1 MTLKGASPMHPMT
14 EQRRSAERP
23 NGTIDLSI
31 HGMHCAACV
40 STVEHALAGVPG
52 VEAAEVNLAT
62 EEARVRLAPSG
73 SGDDGGNEAAA
84 PDVAALIRAV
94 EKAGYRAA
102 PRAATHRID
111 RERERIAEERS
122 TRRRLWL
129 AIACG
134 LPLMGLHLITH
145 DESVQRWLGLLLAT
159 PVQWIA
165 AWPFH
170 VRAARGLRH
179 GMLDMNTLI
188 TLGTFSAYGYS
199 AAVTLAPGAV
209 AGLGIGT
216 HVYFDT
222 AVMILAFIL
231 LGRLLE
237 SRARRRTSDAIKTLL
252 TRRPATA
259 RRLASSSLDAA
270 RAEIAVESIAKG
282 DWIEILP
289 GGHIPVDGILES
301 GRTEID
307 ESMLTGEPLPV
318 LRGPGDPVAAGTIN
332 RRAPV
337 VIRATRVGDDTTLA
351 RIVRMVE
358 DAQGSKAPVQ
368 ALADKVAG
376 RFVPAV
382 ILVAIGAAA
391 LWLWLGPEPPL
402 RYALVVFVSVLIIA
416 CPCAMGLATPTAI
429 MAGTGAGA
437 RRGILIRGG
446 EALERAGLITTIV
459 FDKTGTLTRGE
470 PAVTAVRPADGIP
483 AERLLALAAAV
494 EAGSEHPLARAILRR
509 ASADGVAHARGAD
522 IEVTPG
528 RGARGMVG
536 GVSVRVGVEGYAV
549 AGGAAPDRLR
559 AAGEASSEDGRTVV
573 WVGAGLETLGFLEV
587 EDALRDDAT
596 AAAAALRARGLKLV
610 LATGDRE
617 APARRLAASLGIETV
632 HAALTPEGK
641 LALVRE
647 LKSRGER
654 VAMVGDG
661 LNDAAALAAA
671 DLGIAVGSGTDVA
684 VEAADVT
691 LVRGSL
697 TAIAD
702 ALDLS
707 RRTIR
712 VIRENLFWAFG
723 YNVLAIPIAAGALY
737 PWLGVLLHPT
747 LASAAMALS
756 SVSVVSNSLRL
767 GRWRGTAA
775 SGNLTGSGTT
785 A

>member
-1 MTLKGASPMHPMT
+1 MVETLKRAAAMRPTRAKGG
-14 EQRRSAERP
+14 SAGTST
-23 NGTIDLSI
+23 GTIDLSI
-31 HGMHCAACV
+31 HGMTCAGCV
-40 STVEHALAGVPG
+40 ATVERALSGVPG

-62 EEARVRLAPSG
+62 EEARVRLSPAG
-73 SGDDGGNEAAA
+73 SGPDASGR

-94 EKAGYRAA
+94 EGAGYRAA
-102 PRAATHRID
+102 PRVATHRID

-129 AIACG
+129 AVALG
-134 LPLMGLHLITH
+134 LPLMGLHLFTH
-145 DESVQRWLGLLLAT
+145 DVSLQRWLGLLLAT

-170 VRAARGLRH
+170 VRALRGLRH
-179 GMLDMNTLI
+179 GTLDMNTLI
-188 TLGTFSAYGYS
+188 SLGTFSAYSYS
-199 AAVTLAPGAV
+199 AALTIAPSFAPW
-209 AGLGIGT
+209 AGTSSG
-216 HVYFDT
+216 VYFDT
-222 AVMILAFIL
+222 AVMIIAFIL

-237 SRARRRTSDAIKTLL
+237 SRARRRTGDAIRALL

-259 RRLASSSLDAA
+259 RRLRSPSLDAA
-270 RAEIAVESIAKG
+270 REEVPVESIARG
-282 DWIEILP
+282 DWIEVLP
-289 GGHIPVDGILES
+289 GGHLPVDGLVES
-301 GRTEID
+301 GRAEID
-307 ESMLTGEPLPV
+307 ESMLTGEPMPA
-318 LRGPGDPVAAGTIN
+318 LREPGDPVAAGTIN
-332 RRAPV
+332 RSAPV
-337 VIRATRVGDDTTLA
+337 VIRATRVGDETTLA

-358 DAQGSKAPVQ
+358 DAQGSKAPAQ
-368 ALADKVAG
+368 ALADRVAG

-382 ILVAIGAAA
+382 IVVAIAAAA
-391 LWLWLGPEPPL
+391 LWAWLGSGAGAPNP
-402 RYALVVFVSVLIIA
+402 LVVFVSVLIIA

-429 MAGTGAGA
+429 IAGTGAGA

-446 EALERAGLITTIV
+446 EALEQAGRLTVIV

-470 PAVTAVRPADGIP
+470 PVVTAVRPADGVPP
-483 AERLLALAAAV
+483 ARVLAMSAAV

-509 ASADGVAHARGAD
+509 AAADGVTAARADD

-528 RGARGMVG
+528 RGARGTVG
-536 GVSVRVGVEGYAV
+536 GASVRVGTEAFAV
-549 AGGAAPDRLR
+549 AGGMAPDGLR
-559 AAGEASSEDGRTVV
+559 AAADAASEEGRTVV
-573 WVGAGLETLGFLEV
+573 WIAAGLETLGFLEL
-587 EDALRDDAT
+587 EDAVREDAADAAT
-596 AAAAALRARGLKLV
+596 ALRSRGLKLV

-617 APARRLAASLGIETV
+617 APARRLAAAVGIEAV
-632 HAALTPEGK
+632 HASLSPEGK
-641 LALVRE
+641 LELVRD
-647 LKSRGER
+647 LMSRGET

-671 DLGIAVGSGTDVA
+671 DLGIALGTGTDVA
-684 VEAADVT
+684 LEAADVT

-723 YNVLAIPIAAGALY
+723 YNVLAIPVAAGALY

-767 GRWRGTAA
+767 GRWRGNAA
-775 SGNLTGSGTT
+775 SGKLAGRGATP
-785 A
+785 

>member
-1 MTLKGASPMHPMT
+1 MREKQSGPGDGVA
-14 EQRRSAERP
+14 
-23 NGTIDLSI
+23 TIDLSI
-31 HGMHCAACV
+31 HGMTCAGCV
-40 STVEHALAGVPG
+40 ATVEQALAEGPG
-52 VEAAEVNLAT
+52 VAGAEVNLAT
-62 EEARVRLAPSG
+62 EEARVRLTA
-73 SGDDGGNEAAA
+73 GGPAAA
-84 PDVAALIRAV
+84 PRPDAAALIRAV
-94 EKAGYRAA
+94 ETAGYRAA

-111 RERERIAEERS
+111 RERERIAEERA

-129 AIACG
+129 ALICG
-134 LPLMGLHLITH
+134 IPLMGLHLLTH
-145 DESVQRWLGLLLAT
+145 DEAIQRWLGLLLAT

-188 TLGTFSAYGYS
+188 SLGTFSAYLYS
-199 AAVTLAPGAV
+199 AAITLAPAAVGA
-209 AGLGIGT
+209 LGVGT

-237 SRARRRTSDAIKTLL
+237 SRARRRTGDAIRALL

-259 RRLASSSLDAA
+259 RRLVSPDLDA
-270 RAEIAVESIAKG
+270 RREETPVESIAHG

-289 GGHIPVDGILES
+289 GGHIPVDGLVQS
-301 GRTEID
+301 GRTEVD
-307 ESMLTGEPLPV
+307 ESMLTGEPMPV
-318 LRGPGDPVAAGTIN
+318 LREPGDPVAAGTIN
-332 RRAPV
+332 RSAPV
-337 VIRATRVGDDTTLA
+337 VIRATRVGDETTLA

-358 DAQGSKAPVQ
+358 DAQGSKAPMQ
-368 ALADKVAG
+368 ALADRVAG

-382 ILVAIGAAA
+382 VMLAVVAAA
-391 LWLWLGPEPPL
+391 IWLWLGPEPSL

-429 MAGTGAGA
+429 MVGTGAGA

-446 EALERAGLITTIV
+446 EALERAGRLTTVV

-470 PAVTAVRPADGIP
+470 PVVTAVRAAAGVET
-483 AERLLALAAAV
+483 ARLLAMAAAV

-509 ASADGVAHARGAD
+509 AASDGVEPAGRSADV
-522 IEVTPG
+522 EVTPG
-528 RGARGMVG
+528 RGARGTVQ
-536 GVSVRVGVEGYAV
+536 GVSVRVGSEIYACV
-549 AGGAAPDRLR
+549 GGAGPAALR
-559 AAGEASSEDGRTVV
+559 EAAEAASEAGRTVV
-573 WVGAGLETLGFLEV
+573 WVGAGLETLGLLEL
-587 EDALRDDAT
+587 EDAPRED
-596 AAAAALRARGLKLV
+596 AAAAVAAREARGLRLV

-617 APARRLAASLGIETV
+617 APARRLAASVGIREV
-632 HAALTPEGK
+632 HAGLTPDGK
-641 LALVRE
+641 LDLIRNLMA
-647 LKSRGER
+647 RGQT

-671 DLGIAVGSGTDVA
+671 DLGVALGSGTDVA
-684 VEAADVT
+684 VEAADIT
-691 LVRGSL
+691 LMRGSL

-707 RRTIR
+707 RRTIQ

-723 YNVLAIPIAAGALY
+723 YNVLAIPVAAGALY
-737 PWLGVLLHPT
+737 PWFGVLLHPT
-747 LASAAMALS
+747 VASAAMALS

-767 GRWRGTAA
+767 GRWRGAA
-775 SGNLTGSGTT
+775 TSGRVTGSSTT
-785 A
+785 P